1 MKYLVL
7 LMVVLAVSACEEKK
21 VGGYT
26 EKELSSIRVNMDFD
40 AIDKAAAE
48 AYKKDSQNS
57 KKSSSGA
64 AETSPQK

>member
-21 VGGYT
+21 VGSSAERIEVQRFDASKAY
-26 EKELSSIRVNMDFD
+26 EKENAAFEAKRSQMD
-40 AIDKAAAE
+40 
-48 AYKKDSQNS
+48 KKT
-57 KKSSSGA
+57 SSGA